1 MPRKVLEG
9 LDNITFKDRVKGYVI
24 LYYRQH
30 PDEFVEKWLELE
42 LLPFQKI
49 LLRTSC
55 KQIHYSLNMRSSRTD
70 FRVLKL
76 LIDEWVKE
84 ILECG

>member
-30 PDEFVEKWLELE
+30 PDEFVEKWLGLE

-49 LLRTSC
+49 LLRTSW
-55 KQIHYSLNMRSSRTD
+55 KRIQESLYRRGERSD
-70 FRVLKL
+70 LCILKL
-76 LIDEWVKE
+76 WMDEWVKE
-84 ILECG
+84 TLECG